1 LYVHEVP
8 DRDLS
13 DLRTELG
20 TPHQWHQEEAGEK
33 CIHGEIDKKDGKC
46 DRIVSS
52 YHALPIFPDIRLTT
66 CLVSTKRP
74 GRKTA
79 KLANYANHQK
89 AKETD

>member
-1 LYVHEVP
+1 LG
-8 DRDLS
+8 
-13 DLRTELG
+13 TELG

-46 DRIVSS
+46 DRILRSD
-52 YHALPIFPDIRLTT
+52 HALPIFPYIRLAT
-66 CLVSTKRP
+66 CLVSTKGP
-74 GRKTA
+74 CRKAA